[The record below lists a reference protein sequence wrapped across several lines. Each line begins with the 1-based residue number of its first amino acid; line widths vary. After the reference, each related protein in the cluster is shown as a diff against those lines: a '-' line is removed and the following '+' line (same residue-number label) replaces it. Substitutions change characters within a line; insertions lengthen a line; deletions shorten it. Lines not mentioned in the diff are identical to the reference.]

1 MLIDV
6 GGKYMDLD
14 DNRQFL
20 DVIQMKISYQF
31 AEEIGKR
38 IESCCDKLMDT
49 ELELDLEAATSA
61 ELREALKHI
70 EMMAWREKQKAI
82 AAGVPDKIIELFRE
96 IEDYAGQYN

>member
-14 DNRQFL
+14 DDRQFL
-20 DVIQMKISYQF
+20 DVIRLKISHQF

-38 IESCCDKLMDT
+38 IEACSDKLLDT
-49 ELELDLEAATSA
+49 EIELDIEAATSV

-70 EMMAWREKQKAI
+70 EEMAWSAKQKAFNS
-82 AAGVPDKIIELFRE
+82 DCTKDIIEALRE

>member
-1 MLIDV
+1 MLVDI

-14 DNRQFL
+14 ADIQYL
-20 DVIQMKISYQF
+20 YVIRDRISHQF
-31 AEEIGKR
+31 AEI
-38 IESCCDKLMDT
+38 IEQKMCIYADKLQDT

-70 EMMAWREKQKAI
+70 EEMAWSAKHKALQS
-82 AAGVPDKIIELFRE
+82 GFPDGIIELFWE